1 MFRIYRHRGEK
12 LNILNRLTN
21 PDLIFLI
28 PAIIIGIT
36 VHEFSHAFMS
46 VKLGDP
52 TPKFQDR
59 LTLNPLSHIDPFG
72 LVALVLFGFGWGRPV
87 QINPSYY
94 KNGKR
99 DRILVS
105 LAGPL
110 SNILVIL
117 ITAII
122 FRFTINMTSNFIWKL
137 GAYIININAVLCIF
151 NLLPIPPL
159 DGSKILL
166 EILPLDNKYQLYY
179 KLQKYSLLIFIVFLA
194 TGLAQKILMPGVN
207 AILSIAMSIIW

>member
-1 MFRIYRHRGEK
+1 

-52 TPKFQDR
+52 TPRFQDR
-59 LTLNPLSHIDPFG
+59 LTLNPLSHIDPLG

-87 QINPSYY
+87 QINPRYY

-117 ITAII
+117 ITAVI
-122 FRFTINMTSNFIWKL
+122 FRFTINMTPNFVWKL
-137 GAYIININAVLCIF
+137 GAYIININAVLCVF

-166 EILPLDNKYQLYY
+166 EILPLDNKHQLYY
-179 KLQKYSLLIFIVFLA
+179 KMQKYSILIFIVFLA

-207 AILSIAMSIIW
+207 AILSVAMSIIW

>member
-1 MFRIYRHRGEK
+1 M
-12 LNILNRLTN
+12 NILNRLTN